1 MTVENIS
8 IDVKTNAD
16 RAATKINALSLALE
30 RLEGTARTTQGAAQ
44 SVSSA
49 MNSVAPAGANAASGA
64 KSAARGIDDVA
75 KSAKKAQS
83 PMGNF
88 ISSLKRIAF
97 YRMLRTIIKE
107 ISQAIKEGM
116 DNLYEYSKA
125 HDDFGGIASSF
136 DGLASAAQ
144 TMKNQLGA
152 TFGQML
158 AAAAPILIQ
167 LMQLVTQLTQ
177 VFYPLAQA
185 IAALEPVITAVISVV
200 TELINVIISLF
211 DLLGLNV
218 GKIVAQDATAQWK
231 DAKKAAG
238 DYKKTILG
246 FDEINRL
253 NGPGGG
259 GGGTTGGTFE
269 SGDFGYKTFDP
280 DKLEWIAVFKQKIDD
295 LKGGILDLVA
305 ELAGIPDSVIIELL
319 AKDNATEPLNGL
331 VRTVQSSFPLFATII
346 MAIQGNPIPFIQT
359 VRAAIIEFSKKS
371 VESFGDW
378 QLAYAESCAEIEDE
392 SVSLVGSFG
401 ELFAQIDELLNNM
414 VDTCEKSV
422 ASVSVENATLE
433 SDMQKTFAKITETVN
448 TFVENYQTASENIQ
462 IENATLS
469 EDVSTTFAAIKQT
482 VNGWMEHFW
491 QKVGEYQQASGAM
504 QTENS
509 TLGQDVVDTYN
520 RMKNPLNDWISH
532 FWVKIGEYQQASGAM
547 QLENETL
554 SGDVALTFNNIKEN
568 IGTAIGN
575 AKSNIQTFLKET
587 LPQWGS
593 WVKNVAENTQ
603 KGFVNVAENVYLGLT
618 NAAENIASFVNSA
631 SSNVASWVS
640 NTATNIASW
649 AKNIASN
656 IGKAL
661 SSAWNNFKDFMSAT
675 GQAISGWWSEN
686 QAAAI
691 TALAVAGVVT
701 AAIAFAPVTGGA
713 SLAGLLLAADGG
725 TIPNDGTLFVAGEQ
739 GAEIVTNMGS
749 GKTGVTNVEQ
759 MKEAVR
765 EGNFE
770 LLNVVQGG
778 INIIVKAIN
787 EIDPDITL
795 DGQSLADKMYHYNQQ
810 AANRYGAAM
819 VT

>member
-16 RAATKINALSLALE
+16 KAATKINALSLALE

-44 SVSSA
+44 SVSST
-49 MNSVAPAGANAASGA
+49 MNGVAPSGANAASGA

-83 PMGNF
+83 PMENF

-107 ISQAIKEGM
+107 ISKAIKEGM
-116 DNLYEYSKA
+116 DNLYKYSKA

-144 TMKNQLGA
+144 TTKNQLGA

-158 AAAAPILIQ
+158 AAASPILIA
-167 LMQLVTQLTQ
+167 LMDLIRQLTQ
-177 VFYPLAQA
+177 VFYPLVQA
-185 IAALEPVITAVISVV
+185 ISALAPVLTTIIGLV
-200 TELINVIISLF
+200 TDLVNAILSLF

-218 GKIVAQDATAQWK
+218 GKIVAQDATAKWK

-259 GGGTTGGTFE
+259 GETTGGTFNT
-269 SGDFGYKTFDP
+269 GDFEYKTFDP

-331 VRTVQSSFPLFATII
+331 VRTVQSSFPLVANVV
-346 MAIQGNPIPFIQT
+346 MAISGNPIPLIQRVRSAISTFVQEAIESFSELETAYASSCESVEAKSLSLAESFDQVFQSITQT
-359 VRAAIIEFSKKS
+359 VNNWITEVQSRVADYQSAAET
-371 VESFGDW
+371 
-378 QLAYAESCAEIEDE
+378 A
-392 SVSLVGSFG
+392 
-401 ELFAQIDELLNNM
+401 M
-414 VDTCEKSV
+414 
-422 ASVSVENATLE
+422 VENATLQ
-433 SDMQKTFAKITETVN
+433 SDVETTF
-448 TFVENYQTASENIQ
+448 SQ
-462 IENATLS
+462 IKNTLS
-469 EDVSTTFAAIKQT
+469 EWTS
-482 VNGWMEHFW
+482 HFW
-491 QKVGEYQQASGAM
+491 EKIGEYQQASGAV

-509 TLGQDVVDTYN
+509 TLGQDVADTFN

-686 QAAAI
+686 QAKAI

-739 GAEIVTNMGS
+739 GAEIVANMGS
-749 GKTGVTNVEQ
+749 GRTGVTNVEQ

-770 LLNVVQGG
+770 LLNVLQGG
-778 INIIVKAIN
+778 INVIVNAIN
-787 EIDPDITL
+787 QIDPDITL